1 MEIIRNKKKPR
12 GITGVIA
19 AVEGYGK
26 TTTVAGLPGIY
37 MLDVDDGSYGL
48 DCPIIRFNGTVAGM
62 LGLIAELKSDKCPS
76 DMQTLGIDTADML
89 VQMLTRDL
97 CKRKHWSS
105 MEEKDYGKCWG
116 EFKPEW
122 CSILNGLKNV
132 ARTKGINVIYTLH
145 ISGDKTFTEKT
156 TGKQWN
162 RWMARM
168 TPKCSE
174 ELYSSTDFYFSGLYD
189 VQTMEAKAGRTKMD
203 LAVSE
208 ERIVYTDHSSDHDG
222 KCRLFVVMPDG
233 SKMPRQMTLDDFQKK
248 LPGILAAS
256 TDKTANPD
264 EFVEPKNE
272 QKPEPGEVRDERAGA
287 AAEPAQEKVAEQ
299 PEKPA
304 QKAGVPPY
312 VSELNKLLDQY
323 GIGIEK
329 IRERYAT
336 KMTERYGMSI
346 TEPVESWPEDFVR
359 WLCDGMEKIS
369 QKLK

>member
-1 MEIIRNKKKPR
+1 MEIIRNKKRPR

-48 DCPIIRFNGTVAGM
+48 DCPIVKFNGTVAGM

-89 VQMLTRDL
+89 VQILTRDL

-122 CSILNGLKNV
+122 CSVLNGLKDV

-145 ISGDKTFTEKT
+145 VSGDKTFTEKT

-189 VQTMEAKAGRTKMD
+189 VQTMKAKSGRSNLD
-203 LAVSE
+203 LAVGE
-208 ERIVYTDHSSDHDG
+208 DRIVYTDHSSDHDG
-222 KCRLFVVMPDG
+222 KCRLFVTMPDG
-233 SKMPRQMTLDDFQKK
+233 SKIPRQMTLDEFQKN

-256 TDKTANPD
+256 TDKAANPS

-272 QKPEPGEVRDERAGA
+272 RKPEPDEVRESASA
-287 AAEPAQEKVAEQ
+287 APVQEKPSQ
-299 PEKPA
+299 SSS
-304 QKAGVPPY
+304 VPPY
-312 VSELNKLLDQY
+312 VAELNNLLGQY

-359 WLCDGMEKIS
+359 WLCDGMDKIS

>member
-19 AVEGYGK
+19 AVEGFGK
-26 TTTVAGLPGIY
+26 TTTIANLPGVY

-48 DCPIIRFNGTVAGM
+48 DCPIIKTNGTVAGM

-162 RWMARM
+162 RWIARL
-168 TPKCSE
+168 TPKCAE
-174 ELYSSTDFYFSGLYD
+174 ELYSSTDFYFSGIYD
-189 VQTMEAKAGRTKMD
+189 TQTMEAKAGRSKMD
-203 LAVSE
+203 IAISE
-208 ERIVYTDHSSDHDG
+208 ERIVHTDHTSDHDG
-222 KCRLFVVMPDG
+222 KCRLFVTMPDG
-233 SKMPRQMTLDDFQKK
+233 KKMPKQMLLDDFQKN

-256 TDKTANPD
+256 TDKAANPN

-272 QKPEPGEVRDERAGA
+272 KKPEPETVNDAPPA
-287 AAEPAQEKVAEQ
+287 AQEPSAEP
-299 PEKPA
+299 P
-304 QKAGVPPY
+304 KAGVPPY